1 MRNEE
6 RYNLGK
12 KIRREV
18 VGGEYDDVIQDL
30 ESDFSQPIR
39 DWTTENVW
47 GTVWADETLSR
58 KTRSMLNVALTTA
71 LRCSHETKVHIRG
84 AINNGCTKEEIRAV
98 LMQVAGVRRRARRSG
113 SGARCQSSVCGGS
126 EDEEKKRLG
135 AVSRFARFPAVCCFT
150 CALFNGAAAGQAYP
164 VKADTIHRTVHAWR
178 RH

>member
-39 DWTTENVW
+39 DW

-58 KTRSMLNVALTTA
+58 KTRSMLNVAFTTA

-98 LMQVAGVRRRARRSG
+98 LMQVAVYGGVLAVREAVRGANQVFAEEAKRKKKSG
-113 SGARCQSSVCGGS
+113 
-126 EDEEKKRLG
+126 
-135 AVSRFARFPAVCCFT
+135 
-150 CALFNGAAAGQAYP
+150 
-164 VKADTIHRTVHAWR
+164 
-178 RH
+178 

>member
-18 VGGEYDDVIQDL
+18 VGGEYDDVMQDV

-98 LMQVAGVRRRARRSG
+98 LMQVAVYGGVLAVREAVRGANQVFAEEAKRKKKSG
-113 SGARCQSSVCGGS
+113 
-126 EDEEKKRLG
+126 
-135 AVSRFARFPAVCCFT
+135 
-150 CALFNGAAAGQAYP
+150 
-164 VKADTIHRTVHAWR
+164 
-178 RH
+178 